1 LQGLIQKYPEAI
13 ILDFTSSGT
22 DDYKQFSPFYPHG
35 DIPVPFS
42 TDLFAQ
48 SVEGI
53 WQGLKVFEGHDIDTS
68 KFTIENMR
76 NIKRS
81 IRKNGGMRGHR
92 KGVCG
97 TELLDY
103 QEARKKIY
111 LKTYAWVLDHKLQT
125 LLGNLTQLAL
135 QKDLV
140 FLDYE
145 TNIEIENL
153 EKPLSHAGLVKRY
166 LEKKTPAII
175 LKKSILN
182 LLF

>member
-1 LQGLIQKYPEAI
+1 MQGLVQKYPEAI
-13 ILDFTSSGT
+13 ILDFTSSGI
-22 DDYKQFSPFYPHG
+22 DEYKQFSPFYPHG
-35 DIPVPFS
+35 DIPVPFC
-42 TDLFAQ
+42 DVFAK

-53 WQGLKVFEGHDIDTS
+53 WQGLKVFEDQDIDTA
-68 KFTIENMR
+68 KFMIEDMK

-81 IRKNGGMRGHR
+81 VRKNGRVCGHR
-92 KGVCG
+92 KGVYG

-125 LLGNLTQLAL
+125 LLGKLTQLAL

-166 LEKKTPAII
+166 LEKKTPAIT
-175 LKKSILN
+175 LKKSIPN